1 VIKVAVA
8 GGVAIYLFCVVL
20 AAAGFTTI
28 VPFVVIVPILVL
40 LVGGGNMLGGRSH
53 GRTRAAAPPGFDP
66 APLSSSGPNAP
77 VAPPRSN
84 VEPDDPHRAGRE
96 AGSTD
101 TVGTGSTDTS
111 GTGPT
116 DTAGADSTDT
126 PRDNGGEGPGDHE

>member
-20 AAAGFTTI
+20 AAAGFTSI
-28 VPFVVIVPILVL
+28 IPLIVIVPILVL

-66 APLSSSGPNAP
+66 APLSSSGPNGP

-84 VEPDDPHRAGRE
+84 GEPDDPHRAGGE

-101 TVGTGSTDTS
+101 TPGTDKAGSTDA
-111 GTGPT
+111 TG
-116 DTAGADSTDT
+116 DDG
-126 PRDNGGEGPGDHE
+126 GGEPGDHE